1 MGFCGEA
8 VKITKEI
15 GMIRVIVLIAAMF
28 AAFQSQAASIEA
40 GSPACISSDL
50 FDQLTQAVTTQDEH
64 SASWLAKNGCVI
76 TRKEFPVTV
85 LSRDLSGVWKVRAY
99 ADNGVVLELW
109 APKDRIKE

>member
-1 MGFCGEA
+1 M
-8 VKITKEI
+8 V
-15 GMIRVIVLIAAMF
+15 RVIILIMGMF

-50 FDQLTQAVTTQDEH
+50 FDQLAQAVITQDEN

-85 LSRDLSGVWKVRAY
+85 LSRDVSGVWKVRAY